1 MLYKIMIT
9 AITSKMWIKLLDPNP
24 GTIPNNPNNHTM
36 IAITATSQRIFFIMF
51 KVFVVNTYKV

>member
-1 MLYKIMIT
+1 MIT